1 MAVITYNQAKQALAM
16 GEIPAFLVLHGEDR
30 YQAREMI
37 RYLRS
42 RLEARNS
49 SGIDYLE
56 WDEEAVEADIYKS
69 LVTLPLGTA
78 ERMAVINNP
87 DVSAVKSYLKVN
99 NPRLVAVLLMEKK
112 LKKKDLK
119 DIENGWV
126 VECIPLKGRELVRW
140 LQEEA
145 ISRGNELPTAAAEYL
160 RFSCGENPALLSQ
173 EIEKASLYLGKK
185 QRRITVD
192 VFQSVGSRTAGRTLF
207 ELVDAVAERKG
218 SAAVEVLQELLAQG
232 KPPVLLVSMLSRH
245 YLQMLEAYWLLEE
258 GVSPGELS
266 GVMGAHPFVA
276 KKLMKQIRSYHLSEI
291 EKILDGLL
299 ELDLSLKK
307 GKGSPELLMTSFLGT
322 V

>member
-1 MAVITYNQAKQALAM
+1 
-16 GEIPAFLVLHGEDR
+16 
-30 YQAREMI
+30 MI

-266 GVMGAHPFVA
+266 GVMGVHPFVA

>member
-1 MAVITYNQAKQALAM
+1 MRVGILTGGGDCPGLNAVIRAAAKTLFS
-16 GEIPAFLVLHGEDR
+16 GGVEVLGFRDGYRGIIEKDWMPIDKR
-30 YQAREMI
+30 AI
-37 RYLRS
+37 
-42 RLEARNS
+42 
-49 SGIDYLE
+49 SGLLHRGGTI
-56 WDEEAVEADIYKS
+56 
-69 LVTLPLGTA
+69 LGTNNRDNPFNFPVVTA
-78 ERMAVINNP
+78 EG
-87 DVSAVKSYLKVN
+87 
-99 NPRLVAVLLMEKK
+99 KK

-266 GVMGAHPFVA
+266 GVMVVHPFVA